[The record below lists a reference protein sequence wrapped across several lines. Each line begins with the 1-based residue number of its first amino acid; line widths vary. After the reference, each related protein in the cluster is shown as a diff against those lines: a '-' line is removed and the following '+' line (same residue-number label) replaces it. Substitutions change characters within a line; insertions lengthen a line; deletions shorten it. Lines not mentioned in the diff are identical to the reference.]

1 MRPTRSL
8 RGQGELLAHVP
19 YQLGIT
25 PTDSV
30 VVVGFDE
37 AHTIVVT
44 LRLDP
49 PGSDQ
54 KSAVAALFAQG
65 RLSRLVHATLIVTG
79 PDEQVLT
86 GALVVRDALEANG
99 IAVGH
104 VHSVDYR
111 ERTWQTE
118 RCDCGQCPQGAE
130 RLPEAHGIGAV
141 LDAAV
146 RGIDPSLTRA
156 QLEQGC
162 RPTPAEEEIALL
174 VGRHRATPL
183 EAAVRERAL
192 AELVDPGAAL
202 PTDPLTL
209 AAATQAVQQVGVR
222 DGLMHWVRPDTFPPP
237 TGRDRLL
244 GRDCPPSP
252 PAHLRPAIV
261 ARLVRWACRVP
272 DQDAVPIWACVAALE
287 WARGGGPL
295 ATIALEA
302 ALDADPD
309 YPLANLVYEC
319 LMFGVLPTPSDP
331 PAA

>member
-1 MRPTRSL
+1 ML
-8 RGQGELLAHVP
+8 
-19 YQLGIT
+19 QLGIT

-65 RLSRLVHATLIVTG
+65 RLSRLAHATLIVTG

-86 GALVVRDALEANG
+86 GALVVRDALEVNG

-174 VGRHRATPL
+174 AEREEVVSLIDLLLRRTSIAFVGGVTGDTLVEVAN
-183 EAAVRERAL
+183 AAAPAL
-192 AELVDPGAAL
+192 GWDADE
-202 PTDPLTL
+202 TDAQV
-209 AAATQAVQQVGVR
+209 AAATETLR
-222 DGLMHWVRPDTFPPP
+222 D
-237 TGRDRLL
+237 
-244 GRDCPPSP
+244 
-252 PAHLRPAIV
+252 AHRIDVSTAS
-261 ARLVRWACRVP
+261 
-272 DQDAVPIWACVAALE
+272 
-287 WARGGGPL
+287 L
-295 ATIALEA
+295 APQHA
-302 ALDADPD
+302 
-309 YPLANLVYEC
+309 
-319 LMFGVLPTPSDP
+319 
-331 PAA
+331 